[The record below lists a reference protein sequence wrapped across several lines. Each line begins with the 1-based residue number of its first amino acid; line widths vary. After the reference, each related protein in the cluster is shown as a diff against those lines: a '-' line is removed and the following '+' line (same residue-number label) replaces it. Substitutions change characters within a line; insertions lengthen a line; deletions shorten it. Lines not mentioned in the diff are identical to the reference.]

1 MGECQFNVQ
10 VREEEEERDGEEEE
24 EEGRGEAEGGADE
37 EEKGGAGADEG
48 DGVGG
53 GGSSSEDE
61 DEDEEEWPECSALTA
76 GEEVEV
82 RFEEDGD
89 ESDDG
94 EWQGRGATAGVTWR
108 PAKVVKTSQRW
119 VHVSFLSLGGD
130 GSSER
135 EGRFR
140 AYRLRRGHKQEAHVG
155 RHRGNSGIGAQKRT
169 RRDARGEEERAATRP
184 RR

>member
-1 MGECQFNVQ
+1 M
-10 VREEEEERDGEEEE
+10 D
-24 EEGRGEAEGGADE
+24 D
-37 EEKGGAGADEG
+37 
-48 DGVGG
+48 
-53 GGSSSEDE
+53 
-61 DEDEEEWPECSALTA
+61 
-76 GEEVEV
+76 
-82 RFEEDGD
+82 D
-89 ESDDG
+89 ESDD
-94 EWQGRGATAGVTWR
+94 EWPGRDATALQGVTWR
-108 PAKVVKTSQRW
+108 PAKVVKTSQGW

-169 RRDARGEEERAATRP
+169 RRDAIGEEERAATRP